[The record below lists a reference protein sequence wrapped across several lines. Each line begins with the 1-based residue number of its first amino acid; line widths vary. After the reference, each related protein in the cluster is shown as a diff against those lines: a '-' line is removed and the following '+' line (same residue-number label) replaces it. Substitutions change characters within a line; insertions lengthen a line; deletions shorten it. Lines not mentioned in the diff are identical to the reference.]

1 MLSYTKDPEAFE
13 TFDQSNEPG
22 DMTRPTKKPS
32 RFLKIMSHHSPTGLR
47 LRCWCGRWS
56 LGLSST
62 LHLLIMISSFLSS
75 LGTQGRNW
83 EIILNKT
90 KYLEC
95 FKKSWEILPSIT
107 ERGIIAGGG
116 VAAKDFVNF
125 VLNHRKFSPSLKYFG
140 IMIALANSAKNVD
153 DMIMKERPVSLIRT
167 FSIIS
172 HHLLLAG

>member
-1 MLSYTKDPEAFE
+1 MLK
-13 TFDQSNEPG
+13 
-22 DMTRPTKKPS
+22 
-32 RFLKIMSHHSPTGLR
+32 
-47 LRCWCGRWS
+47 
-56 LGLSST
+56 
-62 LHLLIMISSFLSS
+62 
-75 LGTQGRNW
+75 
-83 EIILNKT
+83 KT

-140 IMIALANSAKNVD
+140 IMIALANSAKNVY
-153 DMIMKERPVSLIRT
+153 DMIMKERPVSLIRS

-172 HHLLLAG
+172 HHLLLAV